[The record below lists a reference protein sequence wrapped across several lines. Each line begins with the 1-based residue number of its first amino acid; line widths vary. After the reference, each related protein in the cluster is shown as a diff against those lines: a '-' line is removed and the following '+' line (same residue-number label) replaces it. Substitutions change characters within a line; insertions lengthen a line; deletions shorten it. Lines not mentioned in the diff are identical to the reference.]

1 MAGRKKESGRRKR
14 RQPRRGFPHRIVAYL
29 DIESKGLVDTALKL
43 TGENTSMFTSK
54 ALVERAEK
62 LIREHGRS
70 S

>member
-1 MAGRKKESGRRKR
+1 M
-14 RQPRRGFPHRIVAYL
+14 FPHRIVAYL
-29 DIESKGLVDTALKL
+29 DIESKSLVDTALKL

>member
-1 MAGRKKESGRRKR
+1 
-14 RQPRRGFPHRIVAYL
+14 
-29 DIESKGLVDTALKL
+29 
-43 TGENTSMFTSK
+43 MFTAK